1 MLYCHLTGLSLL
13 YKLIKSN
20 PDGNYLSKIAARES
34 ITRIGKPDRGGT
46 SYIEACNEGPSQIV
60 LDPFKSELIILKAP
74 VQHISN

>member
-20 PDGNYLSKIAARES
+20 PDWNYLSETAAREN

-46 SYIEACNEGPSQIV
+46 SYIEACSGSQSS
-60 LDPFKSELIILKAP
+60 DS
-74 VQHISN
+74 S